1 MRQQHATQYPDL
13 EQQSLIFN
21 KYWIQTKRAKVE
33 QGGGGFTKKVLHL
46 TFCVQVIKKKDK

>member
-33 QGGGGFTKKVLHL
+33 QGGGLYQKSPTLDFLCPSNQKER
-46 TFCVQVIKKKDK
+46 